1 MGYFT
6 DYLTGGNIKVAARSI
21 YTVHSL
27 TGGNFSE
34 SFPIRW
40 NSLVAVLINTPDLP
54 KTITLARRV
63 LNKEIKN
70 YTDLALFSLSMEA
83 APREIPYEETDRIFR
98 SKIEG
103 YLRSFGIQESYI
115 TGDNRSLVD
124 STIDEYLA
132 LYGPALTIKCSYS
145 SSPILFNSNS
155 PAKQNIESTIQQ
167 ERDQAPLSE
176 KTIYEAKCKYR
187 LPLEKDVNFFRDL
200 ASLMNLQISDSKDLD
215 LIEKEIDY
223 ISLVLSFPKERA
235 KNKIIEE
242 INEISKNNASNKQ
255 DVILNL
261 LNLIEDKTQEVNKES
276 NRDNATKV
284 QDNSN
289 EANTF
294 LNTEQQASVVN
305 KSSIT
310 CNQVGNTEKKDTFQK
325 KIVKVLGWFISAI
338 LILVVSALARQCGR
352 NVVKPYKH
360 NTQST
365 QQSYQNEN
373 LNSVSSS
380 NQVKNSQYNN
390 SSLRVLTTELPTGGN
405 ALTLADGIAYY
416 FDENYLAARKRILKQ
431 SIDDNGKKYVLD
443 YFASQNLTPNVSV
456 NSTLNSDFIYVDGKK
471 IEYAVY
477 LGSVDIYEPK
487 NKYKAKQDYT
497 QVIFATF
504 ENGKFIQ
511 TQCIDFGFNIDL
523 ALKEK
528 CRNELY
534 RKQNITITKNRLI
547 DFENKYFK
555 NNKTRNHNKEINKNN
570 QSGAETPISNNPYN
584 YSTNKLNY
592 VEKLK
597 NLILNNWYIDSYMVG
612 KTIRLSFSINYEG
625 IPYDISCQGAENV
638 CKSAIDSVYRI
649 GLFPYPPNDCTDC
662 NNIKIMMTPSL

>member
-1 MGYFT
+1 MQILH
-6 DYLTGGNIKVAARSI
+6 YLTGGNIKVAARSI

-132 LYGPALTIKCSYS
+132 LYGPALTIKCSNS
-145 SSPILFNSNS
+145 SSPNLFNSSS

-176 KTIYEAKCKYR
+176 KTIDEAKCNYR

-242 INEISKNNASNKQ
+242 INEISKNNASNKH

-352 NVVKPYKH
+352 NVVKPKH

-534 RKQNITITKNRLI
+534 RKQNITITDI
-547 DFENKYFK
+547 D
-555 NNKTRNHNKEINKNN
+555 H
-570 QSGAETPISNNPYN
+570 
-584 YSTNKLNY
+584 
-592 VEKLK
+592 
-597 NLILNNWYIDSYMVG
+597 
-612 KTIRLSFSINYEG
+612 
-625 IPYDISCQGAENV
+625 
-638 CKSAIDSVYRI
+638 
-649 GLFPYPPNDCTDC
+649 
-662 NNIKIMMTPSL
+662 